1 MRYVAPLVL
10 AWLMCG
16 SASAQAPDGGNRAA
30 PELGRLFFTAAE
42 RERLERERNLP
53 QAATQPA
60 GPAGPE
66 RVVISGLISR
76 TGRPPLPVIN
86 GRILAPGEDLSGL
99 RVSGQADGRVR
110 ISSANGPA
118 ILARP
123 GQTVDLATGE
133 TWELFDLP
141 GRRAAAKPET
151 ALPATYGSGIATRAA
166 APSKQGAVKSKRP
179 RRSGSRGA
187 KIARP
192 KGAQVVKATP
202 TVPARAPI
210 AAPGPAIPALP
221 PTAPLRP

>member
-1 MRYVAPLVL
+1 MRYLAPLVL

-16 SASAQAPDGGNRAA
+16 PASAQVPDGGNRAA
-30 PELGRLFFTAAE
+30 PELGRLFFSAAE

-53 QAATQPA
+53 LAAAQPA
-60 GPAGPE
+60 GPAAPE

-110 ISSANGPA
+110 ISRANGPA

-141 GRRAAAKPET
+141 GRRATEKPEV
-151 ALPATYGSGIATRAA
+151 ALPVTFGSGYVPRAA
-166 APSKQGAVKSKRP
+166 APAKQGVVKAKKP

-187 KIARP
+187 KTARP
-192 KGAQVVKATP
+192 KGAQVEKAAP
-202 TVPARAPI
+202 TIQARAPV
-210 AAPGPAIPALP
+210 AAPGPAIPAA
-221 PTAPLRP
+221 APAAPVRP